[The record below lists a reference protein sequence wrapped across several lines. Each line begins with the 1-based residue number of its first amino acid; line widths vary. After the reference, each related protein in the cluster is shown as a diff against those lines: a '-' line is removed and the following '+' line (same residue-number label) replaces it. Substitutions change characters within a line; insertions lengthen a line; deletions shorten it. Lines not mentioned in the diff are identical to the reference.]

1 MSGEDAVSAVALV
14 VALVALVIS
23 VLQLLQAIFGTAEGF
38 RRTNHQLMGPFSQT
52 RDRVF
57 HFTEFRCEAVFRTPH
72 FKFRRDT
79 STQPKPKSSS
89 SSQEAGASQ
98 NGNSFKRTPLRN
110 NSQNHAEK
118 PSLDI
123 KAYPNEDQVLQG
135 FITSPAV
142 GRISNL
148 QQFLRWIDTHFKKSR
163 DSQSTVDIS
172 KAYTAGWLSLLDQL
186 FERECRVHH
195 TNKGREYKHKRL
207 ISGSTPA
214 GSALPR
220 SEPDPEQ
227 WHRPA
232 MELEQRSWDLMPP
245 DVVRPLASI
254 ALGDILTLCF
264 RLRIEVHPEQKPW
277 SADGFGHSFS
287 PVAVQ
292 GLGTVVQYRFDRNL
306 SHPDEEFPANGYFAP
321 SEECDKLAFG
331 IIPKN
336 PRLGIKKDK
345 KVNAG
350 PNFIE
355 SIMAHFEELGIPE
368 ETRRLMREDKSQDKH
383 FTSEALCETL
393 LLICPPLVVDGL
405 GIVKHVPPY
414 PLRWAECTLRYRES
428 YIVLLAR
435 LNKEYPGL
443 AAKVKEKIEAYPKPT
458 ESEKTNWSL
467 RGSQNPPTK
476 RGVFDKEWSDQMEW
490 VGAVLNFFH
499 QIDRDSF
506 NSVPS
511 LHSKFGKNAKG
522 PDCEELLRQLRTALD
537 EADEFLEEKFEK
549 NEKKEETGAYEA
561 LVTAHM
567 EMALIRHTEVK
578 QEERKEERDRRFKF
592 RDETGV
598 KGVWDRKT
606 ETVHRY
612 IDSAMSAG
620 PIKSATTPDLK
631 TDVSIVG
638 LFSKH
643 YKMKSGNTSKFSH
656 EVIRNAWFTMMLR
669 AVLWGFIHFP
679 IHLPWLP
686 YKSRYYG
693 DSTLVMIA

>member
-1 MSGEDAVSAVALV
+1 MSSEDAVSAVALV

-57 HFTEFRCEAVFRTPH
+57 HLTEFRCEATFRTPH

-79 STQPKPKSSS
+79 PPKPKSSN
-89 SSQEAGASQ
+89 SQEAGASQ
-98 NGNSFKRTPLRN
+98 NGNSFKRIRIG
-110 NSQNHAEK
+110 NSSHKEEEAEK
-118 PSLDI
+118 PFLDI
-123 KAYPNEDQVLQG
+123 KAYPNEDQVLQD
-135 FITSPAV
+135 FITSPDV

-148 QQFLRWIDTHFKKSR
+148 QKLLRWIDNHFKKSR
-163 DSQSTVDIS
+163 KSQSNVDIS
-172 KAYTAGWLSLLDQL
+172 KAYAAGWLSLLDQL
-186 FERECRVHH
+186 FERERRVHH
-195 TNKGREYKHKRL
+195 TEEGWKYKHRRL
-207 ISGSTPA
+207 ISGSSLA
-214 GSALPR
+214 
-220 SEPDPEQ
+220 EPDPEQ

-232 MELEQRSWDLMPP
+232 IELELRSWDLMPP

-336 PRLGIKKDK
+336 PRLGIKKDW
-345 KVNAG
+345 KVNTA

-355 SIMAHFEELGIPE
+355 SIMTHFEELGISE

-443 AAKVKEKIEAYPKPT
+443 AAKVKEKREAYPKPT
-458 ESEKTNWSL
+458 ESEKTNWLL

-476 RGVFDKEWSDQMEW
+476 RGIFGKEWSDQMEW
-490 VGAVLNFFH
+490 VGAVLNFFE
-499 QIDRDSF
+499 QIDPESF

-511 LHSKFGKNAKG
+511 LHAKFGKNAKG
-522 PDCEELLRQLRTALD
+522 DDCEELLRQLRTALD
-537 EADEFLEEKFEK
+537 EADEYLEKAFDEKHK
-549 NEKKEETGAYEA
+549 AWAYEA

-578 QEERKEERDRRFKF
+578 QEERKEERDRFPF
-592 RDETGV
+592 REETDV
-598 KGVWDRKT
+598 KGIWKRKT

-612 IDSAMSAG
+612 IDSAMRPG
-620 PIKSATTPDLK
+620 PIQSATKPDLK
-631 TDVSIVG
+631 TDVSIFG

-643 YKMKSGNTSKFSH
+643 YKMKSGNTSKISY
-656 EVIRNAWFTMMLR
+656 ESIRDAWFTMMLR
-669 AVLWGFIHFP
+669 AILWGFIHFP